1 MLIDCLH
8 NIVGGG
14 FKRIIWK
21 MTKKIIDL
29 MWRHAAKLLRR
40 TRDAGTTL
48 WSQICLGEWDDIGF
62 LNVMVGL
69 EYGYESIS
77 NKSSSICEVEVY
89 KRFGISNRRQLRV
102 QRLQCCPFRPLC
114 GSIRS
119 AASLTAI
126 QKSVE
131 IYIYK
136 FNFAFLFAVSRI
148 VRLSIFHMPARI
160 VLASAHESYGD
171 ECVRGNA

>member
-69 EYGYESIS
+69 EYGYGSIS
-77 NKSSSICEVEVY
+77 NKSSSICEVDDLAYRIGGSYVCSVCNAVH
-89 KRFGISNRRQLRV
+89 FGHCVVQFVV
-102 QRLQCCPFRPLC
+102 QRLWLPSKNP
-114 GSIRS
+114 S
-119 AASLTAI
+119 
-126 QKSVE
+126 KY
-131 IYIYK
+131 IYI
-136 FNFAFLFAVSRI
+136 NSISLFC
-148 VRLSIFHMPARI
+148 LLCL
-160 VLASAHESYGD
+160 VLLDFPFSMRQPE
-171 ECVRGNA
+171 